1 MDAVTKHLEAAADVD
16 VPPRSWADLMSAC
29 APAAQQLFPAATV
42 ALRVVDDAAIRR
54 LNRDF
59 RGVDEATD
67 VLSFPADDLPGHGG
81 DIALSWD
88 AVERQAKANGNSP
101 AAEAAALVIHGLL
114 HLAGWDH
121 ADAAAQDAMDARTR
135 ELCQSVGIEVKS
147 FGH

>member
-1 MDAVTKHLEAAADVD
+1 
-16 VPPRSWADLMSAC
+16 MSAC
-29 APAAQQLFPAATV
+29 APAAELLFPTATV

-67 VLSFPADDLPGHGG
+67 VLSFSGEGLDGHGG

-88 AVERQAKANGNSP
+88 AVERQARTNGNTL

-121 ADAAAQDAMDARTR
+121 ADAAGQEAMDARTR

>member
-1 MDAVTKHLEAAADVD
+1 
-16 VPPRSWADLMSAC
+16 MSAC
-29 APAAQQLFPAATV
+29 APAAEQLFPTATV

-54 LNRDF
+54 LNREF

-67 VLSFPADDLPGHGG
+67 VLSFPGEGLAGHGG

-88 AVERQAKANGNSP
+88 AVVRQARANGNTP
-101 AAEAAALVIHGLL
+101 ADEAAALVIHGLL

-121 ADAAAQDAMDARTR
+121 ADAAGQEAMDARTR
-135 ELCQSVGIEVKS
+135 ELCQSAGIEVKF